1 MHIAPQ
7 APPRHSRLV
16 LAVTAVVVILAGLA
30 ASGAIRSLS
39 PGGFTDPATESARA
53 EALLLDQF
61 HVSSSTLAIV
71 VDTPGGVNLPETTA
85 RARGL
90 QQELADDPGVVSVV
104 SAWSSPTSAGLRSTQ
119 GTQALIVVSL
129 GGSERE
135 VAGTTDRLVSRYG
148 ETYQGLRLRLGG
160 QAMADHEM
168 TALTEHDLVRAEAI
182 SFPLLLIALLFVF
195 GSVVSAAIPLVLGGI
210 TIVCVLALL
219 RLIATVTDVSV
230 LATNVVTGL
239 GLGLSIDY
247 SLFVITRYREELA
260 AGRSSEAALRRAL
273 RTAGRTV
280 IYSAIVVAAA
290 LSALLPFPFYF
301 LRSIALAGIPTALI
315 AATVALVP
323 LPALLRLLGPRLD
336 AGRVPGL
343 ANRTPS
349 SSGFWY
355 RLSHWVMRRPIRV
368 VLATLALL
376 VVLALPALR
385 MQLGLPDERVLP
397 SGSSAARVG
406 TILREDFPGGSA
418 RPTQV
423 LLTTSSELT
432 GSTRTRLAGQVD
444 ALALRLSRVE
454 GVDGV
459 STLTGDYADGRR
471 LVGATA
477 ASERFVSNRSV
488 LISVATGDSAYSAS
502 SRRVVQT
509 IRSTPAPAPM
519 LVGGPS
525 AQFVDAMATMRR
537 AMPAAL
543 AVLALGSLV
552 ILFLFTGSVVLP
564 LKAVVLNLL
573 SLSAIFGVLVW
584 GFQDGRL
591 SGLLG
596 GFEVSGYL
604 IWTVP
609 IFLFC
614 VAYGLSMDYEVFLL
628 GRIREEY
635 LQSGDNAES
644 VALGLE
650 RVGRLVTA
658 AAALVAIVF
667 LSFATSGIVYL
678 QAVGVGLALAVVLD
692 ATVIRALLVP
702 AFMRLAGRVN
712 WWAPAPLRRLHR
724 RIGVSE

>member
-7 APPRHSRLV
+7 APRQRSRLV
-16 LAVTAVVVILAGLA
+16 LIVTALVVMLAGLA

-53 EALLLDQF
+53 ETLLADRF
-61 HVSSSTLAIV
+61 HLSSSTLVIV
-71 VDTPGGVNLPETTA
+71 VDTPGGVDLPETTA
-85 RARGL
+85 RARQL
-90 QQELADDPGVVSVV
+90 HRELAADPGVASVV
-104 SAWSSPTSAGLRSTQ
+104 SAWSSPTSPGLRSTR
-119 GTQALIVVSL
+119 GVQALIVVSL

-135 VAGTTDRLVSRYG
+135 VAATTDRLVHRYRESG
-148 ETYQGLRLRLGG
+148 QGLRLRLGG

-168 TALTEHDLVRAEAI
+168 TAQTEHDLVRAEAI
-182 SFPLLLIALLFVF
+182 SFPLLMIALVFVF
-195 GSVVSAAIPLVLGGI
+195 GSVVSAAIPLALGGI
-210 TIVCVLALL
+210 TIVCVLGLL

-260 AGRSSEAALRRAL
+260 AGRPSEAALRRAL

-280 IYSAIVVAAA
+280 AYSAIVVAAA
-290 LSALLPFPFYF
+290 LAALLPFPFYF

-315 AATVALVP
+315 AAAVALVP
-323 LPALLRLLGPRLD
+323 LPALLRVLGRRLD

-343 ANRTPS
+343 AHRTPS

-355 RLSHWVMRRPIRV
+355 RLAHWVMRRPVRV

-376 VVLALPALR
+376 TVLALPALR

-397 SGSSAARVG
+397 RDSSAARVG
-406 TILREDFPGGSA
+406 AILRADFPGGSA

-423 LLTTSSELT
+423 LLTAATELSGSS
-432 GSTRTRLAGQVD
+432 RARLAGQVD
-444 ALALRLSRVE
+444 ALASRFSQIE
-454 GVDGV
+454 GVSGV
-459 STLTGDYADGRR
+459 STLTGDYAGGRR
-471 LVGATA
+471 LAAATA
-477 ASERFVSNRSV
+477 ASERFVSGRSV
-488 LISVATGDSAYSAS
+488 LISVATRDSAYSAT
-502 SRRVVQT
+502 SRQVVQT
-509 IRSTPAPAPM
+509 IRATPTPIPM

-525 AQFVDAMATMRR
+525 AQFDDAMATMRR
-537 AMPAAL
+537 AMPGAL
-543 AVLALGSLV
+543 AILAFGSLV
-552 ILFLFTGSVVLP
+552 ILFAFTGSVVLP

-573 SLSAIFGVLVW
+573 GLSAIFGVLVR
-584 GFQDGRL
+584 GFQDGAL
-591 SGLLG
+591 AGLLG

-635 LQSGDNAES
+635 LTSGDNAES

-724 RIGVSE
+724 RIGISD